1 MHNMTRNFP
10 IQRQNSSCGFD
21 RQVLAG
27 CLVSKF
33 AVHGRAL
40 TQENQQA
47 SSRKEGNRKK
57 S

>member
-1 MHNMTRNFP
+1 MHNMIRNFP
-10 IQRQNSSCGFD
+10 IRRQNSSCGFD
-21 RQVLAG
+21 RQVLAC

-40 TQENQQA
+40 AQENQRA